1 MQRMAARAFHC
12 LRLQS
17 ERSPTVVDKTGE
29 GMEAGE
35 NGFLDQRAPAQ
46 VCAREEG
53 HERGDSCPLSPS
65 SNSFLF
71 VTEPGGKGALSLGK
85 TVPTVG
91 HAPQTSPWNSA
102 SPESQD

>member
-1 MQRMAARAFHC
+1 MQRMAARTFHC

-17 ERSPTVVDKTGE
+17 ERSPMVVDKTGE

-53 HERGDSCPLSPS
+53 H
-65 SNSFLF
+65 
-71 VTEPGGKGALSLGK
+71 
-85 TVPTVG
+85 
-91 HAPQTSPWNSA
+91 
-102 SPESQD
+102 

>member
-53 HERGDSCPLSPS
+53 HERGLVRW
-65 SNSFLF
+65 F
-71 VTEPGGKGALSLGK
+71 TGK
-85 TVPTVG
+85 TVLAG
-91 HAPQTSPWNSA
+91 KS
-102 SPESQD
+102 